1 MPVAT
6 VPNAVFLQD
15 WGVPVVYGALSA
27 IGILDMPDQV
37 IDGGMV
43 ISTDYKLTFA
53 TADLPGLDT
62 DDALTVNGIAY
73 AVRDVRMVSDGQFSE
88 AFLGAVS

>member
-15 WGVPVVYGALSA
+15 FGVPVVWGAINA
-27 IGILDMPDQV
+27 TGILDMPSQV
-37 IDGGMV
+37 VGAGMV
-43 ISTDYKLTFA
+43 ISTDYKLTFG

-62 DDALTVNGIAY
+62 DDALSVDGAAYTVNR
-73 AVRDVRMVSDGQFSE
+73 VQMLSDGAFSE
-88 AFLGAVS
+88 AILSKV

>member
-15 WGVPVVYGALSA
+15 FGVPVVWGAINA
-27 IGILDMPDQV
+27 TGILDMPSQI

-53 TADLPGLDT
+53 TADLLGLDT
-62 DDALTVNGIAY
+62 DDALTVDGTAY
-73 AVRDVRMVSDGQFSE
+73 TVRDVRIMSDGVFSE
-88 AFLGAVS
+88 AILSKV